1 VQYDGGEESSVVMT
15 EDELIAKH
23 IHLNVRREG
32 PDEAM
37 VGESAPSMWAVITQ
51 WLYADGDIKCVQ
63 EAYGLSEEEVR
74 AALAYYRKHKP
85 VIDARLLLNQAS
97 S

>member
-1 VQYDGGEESSVVMT
+1 MMT

-23 IHLNVRREG
+23 IHENRRREG

-37 VGESAPSMWAVITQ
+37 VGESAPSIWAVITH
-51 WLYADGDIKCVQ
+51 WLYADGDIKSVQ
-63 EAYGLSEEEVR
+63 KANCLSEEEVR

-85 VIDARLLLNQAS
+85 VIDARLLLNQTS